1 VSPCADVTLQRNQP
15 RNVPQKAVLNFAPPL
30 NWNPVLLR
38 PLSLWTWKMLLHEGS
53 ARMDDTSPH
62 RNKRLVIL
70 LAVFSSAF
78 LLAIAAAVTDHRRI
92 SWTEGTPPNGT
103 AGSAQPGTIGLA
115 RPHPPLPV
123 Q

>member
-1 VSPCADVTLQRNQP
+1 
-15 RNVPQKAVLNFAPPL
+15 
-30 NWNPVLLR
+30 
-38 PLSLWTWKMLLHEGS
+38 MLLHEGS

-78 LLAIAAAVTDHRRI
+78 LLAIAAALTDHRRI

-123 Q
+123 R

>member
-15 RNVPQKAVLNFAPPL
+15 RNVPQKAVFNFAPPL

-70 LAVFSSAF
+70 LAVFSCAF
-78 LLAIAAAVTDHRRI
+78 LLAIAAALTDHRRI